1 VLEEGKVKPTLWHNA
16 GKFLET
22 AGLETGRKRPEEA
35 TYRRF

>member
-1 VLEEGKVKPTLWHNA
+1 VGKEYPRLAQSA